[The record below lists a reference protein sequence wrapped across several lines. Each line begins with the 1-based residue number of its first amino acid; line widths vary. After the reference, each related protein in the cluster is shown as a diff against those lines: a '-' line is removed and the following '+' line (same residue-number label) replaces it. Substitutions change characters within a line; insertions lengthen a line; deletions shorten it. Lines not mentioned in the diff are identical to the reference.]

1 MSFHA
6 PITALSAY
14 NRALDSITDTAAASL
29 TLRIISDVEIA
40 VDGIGNLVVFVR
52 SSIKM
57 NEMNN
62 KSVGLGALY
71 RWNI

>member
-14 NRALDSITDTAAASL
+14 NRVLDSITDTAAASL
-29 TLRIISDVEIA
+29 TLRISDVEIA